1 VATEGRFPN
10 RSLPYCLIF
19 PSVAIVAIFLI
30 LPSLQALYLSF
41 FEVSPFG
48 NKQLFVGLG
57 NFREILTSDNYQAS
71 LRLSLLFAVAVVI
84 LSMSASLG
92 MAVLANKPLRGIG
105 LYRTFLLWPYAL
117 SPAVAG
123 IVWALLFEPS
133 SGLMTYLIRL
143 TTGFSPNWM
152 MSPNY
157 ALFVVILAAAWK
169 MLGFNIVFF
178 LAGLQNIPDEVVEAA
193 HVDGA
198 SGRQTFWRVI
208 FPILSP
214 MSFFLFIMN
223 SLYAFFE
230 VFGLIDVMTQGGPG
244 GGTEVLIY
252 KLYQDGFISIRW
264 GYASAQSIVLFILV
278 SGLTLLQFRYAGRR
292 VFYA

>member
-1 VATEGRFPN
+1 LI
-10 RSLPYCLIF
+10 LPSI
-19 PSVAIVAIFLI
+19 VIVAIFLI
-30 LPSLQALYLSF
+30 FPSIQALYLSF

-48 NKQLFVGLG
+48 NKLLFVGLN
-57 NFREILTSDNYQAS
+57 NFREILTSEEYQFS
-71 LRLSLLFAVAVVI
+71 LRLSAVFAVGVVI

-92 MAVLANKPLRGIG
+92 MAVLANKGVRGIG
-105 LYRTFLLWPYAL
+105 LYRTLLLWPYAL

-143 TTGFSPNWM
+143 TTHQSPNWM
-152 MSPNY
+152 MAPNY
-157 ALFVVILAAAWK
+157 ALFVTILAAAWK

-178 LAGLQNIPDEVVEAA
+178 LAGLHGIPGEIVEAA
-193 HVDGA
+193 QVDGA
-198 SGRQTFWRVI
+198 SPRQSFWRVV

-214 MSFFLFIMN
+214 MTFFLFIMN

-244 GGTEVLIY
+244 RGTEVLIY
-252 KLYQDGFISIRW
+252 KLYRDGFVSIRW
-264 GYASAQSIVLFILV
+264 GYASAQSIVLFVLV
-278 SGLTLLQFRYAGRR
+278 GGLTLLQFRYVGRR
-292 VFYA
+292 VFYR

>member
-1 VATEGRFPN
+1 M
-10 RSLPYCLIF
+10 
-19 PSVAIVAIFLI
+19 AIFLI

-48 NKQLFVGLG
+48 NRRIFVGLG
-57 NFREILTSDNYQAS
+57 NFREILTSDSYRSS
-71 LRLSLLFAVAVVI
+71 LRLSLVFAVAVVV
-84 LSMSASLG
+84 LSMSVSLG

-105 LYRTFLLWPYAL
+105 FYRTLLLWPYAL

-133 SGLMTYLIRL
+133 SGLMTYLLRL
-143 TTGFSPNWM
+143 TTGLSPNWM
-152 MSPNY
+152 MNANY
-157 ALFVVILAAAWK
+157 ALLVIILAAAWK

-178 LAGLQNIPDEVVEAA
+178 LAGLQNIPDEMVEAA
-193 HVDGA
+193 QMDGA
-198 SGRQTFWRVI
+198 SRRQTFWRVV

-214 MSFFLFIMN
+214 MTFFLFIMN

-278 SGLTLLQFRYAGRR
+278 SALTTLQFRYAGRR

>member
-1 VATEGRFPN
+1 MEGRFPN
-10 RSLPYCLIF
+10 RVLPYVLLF
-19 PSVAIVAIFLI
+19 PSIAIVAVFLI

-48 NKQLFVGLG
+48 NRLLFVGLD
-57 NFREILTSDNYQAS
+57 NFREILTSANYHAS
-71 LRLSLLFAVAVVI
+71 LRISLLFAVAVVL
-84 LSMSASLG
+84 LSMTASLG
-92 MAVLANKPLRGIG
+92 MAVLASKPVRGIG
-105 LYRTFLLWPYAL
+105 FYRTFLLWPYAF

-133 SGLMTYLIRL
+133 SGLMTYLIRAVS
-143 TTGFSPNWM
+143 GFSPNWM
-152 MSPNY
+152 MDTNY
-157 ALFVVILAAAWK
+157 AMLVIILAAAWK
-169 MLGFNIVFF
+169 LLGFNIVFF
-178 LAGLQNIPDEVVEAA
+178 LAGLQNIPDELVEAA

-198 SGRQTFWRVI
+198 SARQTFWRVV

-214 MSFFLFIMN
+214 MTFFLFIMN

-230 VFGLIDVMTQGGPG
+230 AFGLIDVMTQGGPG
-244 GGTEVLIY
+244 GGTEILIY

-264 GYASAQSIVLFILV
+264 GYASAQSIVLLILV
-278 SGLTLLQFRYAGRR
+278 SALTLLQFRYAGRR